1 MQQQVVCTCV
11 MHMQIVCVHAR
22 VCICVCAV
30 QCGAVHVCACVLCVC
45 AYVYLC
51 MLMCTNFVP
60 YLPGKVSSVYSGQ
73 QGDHDVVLSAYTV
86 WSCTYIHTHAHTKQS
101 CPRIM
106 QSTRKDAHH
115 CNMHLMQGVADS

>member
-11 MHMQIVCVHAR
+11 MHMQIVCMHAR

-60 YLPGKVSSVYSGQ
+60 YLPGKVS
-73 QGDHDVVLSAYTV
+73 TV
-86 WSCTYIHTHAHTKQS
+86 AGNKVTMMWSCPHTLSGLAHTY
-101 CPRIM
+101 
-106 QSTRKDAHH
+106 TRMHTQNNPAHEL
-115 CNMHLMQGVADS
+115 CRAQGRMHIIATCI